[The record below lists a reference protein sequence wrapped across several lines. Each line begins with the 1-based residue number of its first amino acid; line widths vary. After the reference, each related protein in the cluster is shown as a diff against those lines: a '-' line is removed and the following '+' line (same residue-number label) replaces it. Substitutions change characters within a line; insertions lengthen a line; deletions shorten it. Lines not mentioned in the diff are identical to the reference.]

1 VRRHPRWAWP
11 AGVFIL
17 ALGVR
22 LAYLFVFTN
31 GQNPGDG
38 PYIDAY
44 QHWQIAYLTQQIGL
58 GHGLRLWDL
67 KGVEYFWSTLH
78 PLLLAVV
85 FGLLHTSDILVDR
98 LVSTVAGA
106 AVVPLIFVLC
116 RRYWGFAVA
125 LFAALLVAILPIAV
139 FNDTSGMLEP
149 PAVALMLLGVWL
161 MPDRPFL
168 AGGMWGLAAAERPE
182 AWLFSA
188 GLIVGAFLQRKPDHD
203 PRAAAYGWGL
213 VMVAQMLFLW
223 SRTGNPI
230 YPVYWNF
237 LANAAGKWVDTPGA
251 SQLAIRP
258 LFLTLWLLATVGLGA
273 VLWRRPRGFL
283 FLLYGFGYSALVMGL
298 FAFTPILSV
307 WSSWTWMMWLLEFPY
322 EFAAVLTVVGVFH
335 LASGFPRGRAL
346 AGWVLA
352 PGLLLTLLIW
362 APLQAVYTSTAPAW
376 QSALSAGRLVGGLYT
391 AVAQGH
397 GGLNLPPDRPD
408 LTYALV
414 HDGGVPAPNLVS
426 QLYDP
431 LYYRPPGDPIPQ
443 GPTLDRLFG
452 CWLTATDSRILLVD
466 GRQAVYAQVVA
477 DEPGWFRPIGDIPE
491 LGLTVEAV
499 VTSARPCR

>member
-1 VRRHPRWAWP
+1 VWP
-11 AGVFIL
+11 AALFAL

-22 LAYLFVFTN
+22 LGYLLLFSN

-44 QHWQIAYLTQQIGL
+44 QHWQIGYLTQQIGL
-58 GHGLRLWDL
+58 SHGFRLWDL

-78 PLLLAVV
+78 PLLLALL
-85 FGLLHTSDILVDR
+85 FGLLHTSDIMVAR

-106 AVVPLIFVLC
+106 GVVLLIYLLC
-116 RRYWGFAVA
+116 RRYWGLGVAVFAGSFVA
-125 LFAALLVAILPIAV
+125 VLPIAV

-168 AGGMWGLAAAERPE
+168 AGAMWGLAAAVRPE

-188 GLIVGAFLQRKPDHD
+188 GLIVGAFLQRKPDRD

-213 VMVAQMLFLW
+213 VMAAQMLFLW
-223 SRTGNPI
+223 SRTGNPL

-258 LFLTLWLLATVGLGA
+258 LFLTLWLLATVGLGT
-273 VLWRRPRGFL
+273 VLWRRPAGFL

-322 EFAAVLTVVGVFH
+322 EFAAVLAVVGAFQ
-335 LASGFPRGRAL
+335 LASRVPRGSRSL

-352 PGLLLTLLIW
+352 PGLLLTLLVW
-362 APLQAVYTSTAPAW
+362 VPLQAVYASTAPAW
-376 QSALSAGRLVGGLYT
+376 QEALSAGRLIGSLY
-391 AVAQGH
+391 AVVAPDG
-397 GGLNLPPDRPD
+397 GGLNLPPNRPD

-414 HDGGVPAPNLVS
+414 HDGGVPARNLVS

-431 LYYRPPGDPIPQ
+431 MYYRAAQSPQ
-443 GPTLDRLFG
+443 PDGQALDQLYG

-466 GRQAVYAQVVA
+466 RSQSVYTKLVA
-477 DEPGWFRPIGDIPE
+477 DEPGWFRPIGDIPD

-499 VTSARPCR
+499 VTSGRPCQ